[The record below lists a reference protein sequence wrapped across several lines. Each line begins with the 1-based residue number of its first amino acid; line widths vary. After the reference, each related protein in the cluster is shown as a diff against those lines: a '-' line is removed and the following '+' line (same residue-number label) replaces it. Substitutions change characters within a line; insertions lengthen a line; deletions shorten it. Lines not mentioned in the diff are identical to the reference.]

1 MLAMERL
8 KGDSNK
14 LPHHFWSFA
23 FQATSFSLEQ
33 PPNCTPAGSL
43 APAPT
48 NPRVRLEIG
57 RRTSPMFCRGSI
69 LPQVLAK
76 MIVAVLLCFSFPPA
90 FAQTAA
96 QPATVPQTDDP
107 SNRPV
112 PSVDDQSHKPKP
124 LSPWQI
130 LTAGATNHN
139 VTRRGEA
146 VAALGTIG
154 PKTRVV
160 GLLQQSLHDE
170 DASIRQLAA
179 TTLGEMRARAA
190 IPKLK
195 EALQDDAPA
204 VRFAAAKSLWLMGNR
219 AGREIFIQI
228 LSGEKS
234 SSNGVLKD
242 QLQATKKKLQ
252 DPEKLALIGAKEAA
266 SSFFGPA
273 GWGIKIMEEALQDR
287 SASARALSA
296 ILLGPDATL
305 DGLEQLQGALA
316 DKNWIVRAAAAQAL
330 GSSRHRDQIQYL
342 RPLLQDDKPAVR
354 YMSAASIVR
363 LSDLKVVATPAAGV
377 SARSEVRPAIDP
389 RAPATFR

>member
-1 MLAMERL
+1 MLAMGRL

-14 LPHHFWSFA
+14 PPHFWCFA
-23 FQATSFSLEQ
+23 LQTRSLSWRQ
-33 PPNCTPAGSL
+33 PQNNTPAYSSMPDRT
-43 APAPT
+43 APRARLQIRR
-48 NPRVRLEIG
+48 RVNL
-57 RRTSPMFCRGSI
+57 MFYRGSI
-69 LPQVLAK
+69 LPQALAK
-76 MIVAVLLCFSFPPA
+76 MMVGVLLCFSFPPT

-96 QPATVPQTDDP
+96 QPAAVPQSDDP
-107 SNRPV
+107 SNRPA
-112 PSVDDQSHKPKP
+112 PSVDDQSHKPKA

-130 LTAGATNHN
+130 LKAGAANHN

-160 GLLQQSLHDE
+160 RLLEQSLKDD

-179 TTLGEMRARAA
+179 STLGEMRARTA

-195 EALQDDAPA
+195 EALHDDAPA
-204 VRFAAAKSLWLMGNR
+204 VTFAAAKSLWLMGDR
-219 AGREIFIQI
+219 AGRAIFIQI

-234 SSNGVLKD
+234 ASNGVLKD

-266 SSFFGPA
+266 SSFFGPG
-273 GWGIKIMEEALQDR
+273 GWGIKVMEEVMQDR

-305 DGLEQLQGALA
+305 DALEQLQGALT

>member
-14 LPHHFWSFA
+14 LPHHCWCFA
-23 FQATSFSLEQ
+23 LQTRSLSRE
-33 PPNCTPAGSL
+33 PPQNNTPAHSSM
-43 APAPT
+43 PERT
-48 NPRVRLEIG
+48 TPRVGLQI
-57 RRTSPMFCRGSI
+57 RRRISPMFYRGSI
-69 LPQVLAK
+69 LPQALAK
-76 MIVAVLLCFSFPPA
+76 MIVAVLCFSFPPT

-96 QPATVPQTDDP
+96 QPAAVPQTDDP
-107 SNRPV
+107 SNRPA

-130 LTAGATNHN
+130 LKAGAANHN

-160 GLLQQSLHDE
+160 RLLEQSLQDD

-179 TTLGEMRARAA
+179 STLGEMRARAA

-195 EALQDDAPA
+195 EALHDDAPA
-204 VRFAAAKSLWLMGNR
+204 VTFAAAKSLWLMGDR
-219 AGREIFIQI
+219 AGRAIFIQI

-234 SSNGVLKD
+234 ASNGVLKD

-273 GWGIKIMEEALQDR
+273 GWGIKVMEEVMQDR

-305 DGLEQLQGALA
+305 DALEQLQGALT